1 MNWFGFNNRSNYGAG
16 NSVWGGNYVGGWGN
30 SGAYS
35 GSAASNNLGSSGF
48 NGGGNT
54 GWGRPDESGRYYNY
68 PNEPQPYDNFLVRG
82 FNPGYEQYGVL
93 GTRLDRQERTRT
105 IDRLGQ
111 VGFWG
116 HGSGYP
122 LSLYGTVNSPF
133 YELTF

>member
-1 MNWFGFNNRSNYGAG
+1 MNWYSNYGG
-16 NSVWGGNYVGGWGN
+16 
-30 SGAYS
+30 
-35 GSAASNNLGSSGF
+35 GF

-54 GWGRPDESGRYYNY
+54 VWGNRSNESGRYYANQF
-68 PNEPQPYDNFLVRG
+68 QPYDDFLVRG
-82 FNPGYEQYGVL
+82 FNPGYAQDKIL
-93 GTRLDRQERTRT
+93 DTRSRIRMTEAN

-116 HGSGYP
+116 RGSGYP